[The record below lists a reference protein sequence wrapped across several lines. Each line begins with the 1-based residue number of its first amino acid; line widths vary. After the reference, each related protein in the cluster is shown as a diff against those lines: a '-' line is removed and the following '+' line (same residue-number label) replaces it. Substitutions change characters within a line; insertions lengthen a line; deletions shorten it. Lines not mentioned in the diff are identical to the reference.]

1 MSILQFNPYAEKPS
15 DDKKR
20 DLMSDFLFR
29 KYQEDVI
36 NQDEVVLNAIESQL
50 LLYFEY
56 GQNQGIEPLHELIIG
71 ATPALMSDEPVTPDE
86 LQAIGVMFLGALKDA
101 YIRQAK
107 FDADFEEGK
116 K

>member
-29 KYQEDVI
+29 KYQEDAI

-50 LLYFEY
+50 LLYVEY
-56 GQNQGIEPLHELIIG
+56 GQEIEPLHDLIIG
-71 ATPALMSDEPVTPDE
+71 ATPALMSKDPVTPDE

-101 YIRQAK
+101 YIRQAEH
-107 FDADFEEGK
+107 DADAEECK
-116 K
+116 